1 MEKYK
6 KIYEELYY
14 AIKSGKY
21 ANGDV
26 QPSEQELCERH
37 GVSRITAKHALDLLR
52 EKGLVKRIRRRG
64 TVVAAQDL
72 FVRQTR
78 GFVAVVFPHFE
89 NCGNRIYHG
98 LRELAERERVS
109 LSFFDTERS
118 PEKERE
124 ILSFLL
130 TQNVLGMILMPLG
143 RVSNIDLLSQFSL
156 HKIPLAFLDFAV
168 SGIRAPL
175 VTSDNFGGMY
185 ALTQYLIR
193 RGHRKIAYY
202 PYSDAFLPTEAE
214 RFRGYCA
221 ALIDSGIAIVPEYF
235 LAGSLSPVRSAGDV
249 ISADF
254 QSAKRAAD
262 VIFHAAQRPTAVVC
276 VNDVSAHCLA
286 AAVEARGL
294 SVPRDLSV
302 TGFDNLSASIS
313 ENITTVG
320 QNFGEIARN
329 ALTAV
334 LLQLEKGVPAG
345 DYVVRVP
352 TVLVERSSVRSP
364 E

>member
-1 MEKYK
+1 M
-6 KIYEELYY
+6 
-14 AIKSGKY
+14 
-21 ANGDV
+21 
-26 QPSEQELCERH
+26 
-37 GVSRITAKHALDLLR
+37 RI
-52 EKGLVKRIRRRG
+52 
-64 TVVAAQDL
+64 
-72 FVRQTR
+72 
-78 GFVAVVFPHFE
+78 
-89 NCGNRIYHG
+89 
-98 LRELAERERVS
+98 
-109 LSFFDTERS
+109 
-118 PEKERE
+118 
-124 ILSFLL
+124 
-130 TQNVLGMILMPLG
+130 
-143 RVSNIDLLSQFSL
+143 
-156 HKIPLAFLDFAV
+156 
-168 SGIRAPL
+168 
-175 VTSDNFGGMY
+175 
-185 ALTQYLIR
+185 
-193 RGHRKIAYY
+193 
-202 PYSDAFLPTEAE
+202 
-214 RFRGYCA
+214 
-221 ALIDSGIAIVPEYF
+221 
-235 LAGSLSPVRSAGDV
+235 AGDV

-254 QSAKRAAD
+254 QSAKKAAD
-262 VIFHAAQRPTAVVC
+262 GIFHAAQRPTAVVC

>member
-1 MEKYK
+1 
-6 KIYEELYY
+6 
-14 AIKSGKY
+14 
-21 ANGDV
+21 
-26 QPSEQELCERH
+26 
-37 GVSRITAKHALDLLR
+37 
-52 EKGLVKRIRRRG
+52 
-64 TVVAAQDL
+64 
-72 FVRQTR
+72 
-78 GFVAVVFPHFE
+78 
-89 NCGNRIYHG
+89 
-98 LRELAERERVS
+98 
-109 LSFFDTERS
+109 
-118 PEKERE
+118 
-124 ILSFLL
+124 
-130 TQNVLGMILMPLG
+130 MIFMPLG
-143 RVSNIDLLSQFSL
+143 RVSNIDLLSQFAL
-156 HKIPLAFLDFAV
+156 HKIPLAFLDFSV

-185 ALTQYLIR
+185 ALTQYLIK

-221 ALIDSGIAIVPEYF
+221 ALVDSGIAIVPEYF
-235 LAGSLSPVRSAGDV
+235 LAGSLSPVRIAGDV

-254 QSAKRAAD
+254 QSAKKAAD
-262 VIFHAAQRPTAVVC
+262 GIFHAAQRPTAVVC